1 MSHPKLAPRGK
12 NDCDDGTMMIMV
24 DELLIRAGKVHS
36 IPGSNPVILYCECLM
51 SG

>member
-12 NDCDDGTMMIMV
+12 NDYDDGTMMIMV
-24 DELLIRAGKVHS
+24 GELRFAAGKVHR
-36 IPGSNPVILYCECLM
+36 IPDSNPVILYRECLM

>member
-12 NDCDDGTMMIMV
+12 NDYDDGTMVIMV
-24 DELLIRAGKVHS
+24 GELLNRAGKVHS